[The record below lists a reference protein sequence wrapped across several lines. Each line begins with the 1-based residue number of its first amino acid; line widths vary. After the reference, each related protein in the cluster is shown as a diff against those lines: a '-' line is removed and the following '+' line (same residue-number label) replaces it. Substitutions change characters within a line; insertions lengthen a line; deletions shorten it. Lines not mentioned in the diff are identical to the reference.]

1 MPSMQ
6 ALSQV
11 RWSTALAGLAV
22 WATTVPWL
30 AEAVGL
36 ELDVSPRLEI
46 VDHVIPG
53 VVMLAAAALL
63 AARGGPRGSLVW
75 LGVAAIAF
83 LTGFWITATHVP
95 LIPDALDGAAPWG
108 AALVH
113 LSTGPPIMLLGLWL
127 LLRGPSSDNAAH
139 T

>member
-83 LTGFWITATHVP
+83 LTGFWI
-95 LIPDALDGAAPWG
+95 
-108 AALVH
+108 
-113 LSTGPPIMLLGLWL
+113 STGPPIMLLGLWL
-127 LLRGPSSDNAAH
+127 LLRGPSSDNAAR